1 MSENTFTPAEP
12 PENLTA
18 DTTDTAHEKAT
29 PEAAETAHSAAAHI
43 QAAAPIRPSA
53 APVKSTPQP
62 APEPAHVGITVDQ
75 RAYQQYQ
82 SLAQVVLDSADLA
95 TKSAEAAASASSHLR
110 KTTTEFKELT
120 EDGHKK
126 ARILLI
132 ITGSVLILSLIFFLI
147 MGVRL
152 VSRINQLDAMLLAVG
167 KRVVELNVGM
177 ESLEGVNQSVKEL
190 TSQQVALTKS
200 QGEIEGRIDASLKQS
215 ESLVQKVPTETAK
228 QVAASS
234 DSVIRQVQ
242 GINAKLQ
249 TQANA
254 VQTLGNEVK
263 SLKSAVGNV
272 DGLKRDV
279 EALVTLQKE
288 RYLETLQKNNANA
301 NASASRE
308 RAVQF
313 PRYTAP
319 KPADGNATAPAGQ
332 PAAASP
338 AAGLAA
344 KP

>member
-1 MSENTFTPAEP
+1 MSENTFKPAEEPVDIAEVEGRETSPTEPTVDSAP
-12 PENLTA
+12 PESPPKPVA
-18 DTTDTAHEKAT
+18 AASPT
-29 PEAAETAHSAAAHI
+29 PEK
-43 QAAAPIRPSA
+43 PM
-53 APVKSTPQP
+53 
-62 APEPAHVGITVDQ
+62 HVGITVDQ

-82 SLAQVVLDSADLA
+82 SLAQVVLDSAELA
-95 TKSAEAAASASSHLR
+95 TKSAEAATSVSSQLR
-110 KTTTEFKELT
+110 RATDEFKEVT
-120 EDGHKK
+120 DAGHKK
-126 ARILLI
+126 ARLLLAVMGGVMVI
-132 ITGSVLILSLIFFLI
+132 SLIFFLI

-152 VSRINQLDAMLLAVG
+152 VSRINQLDAMLMAVG
-167 KRVVELNVGM
+167 KRVVELNTGM

-190 TSQQVALTKS
+190 ASQQVALTKS
-200 QGEIEGRIDASLKQS
+200 QGQIEGRIDASLKQS
-215 ESLVQKVPTETAK
+215 ESLVQKVPSETAK

-254 VQTLGNEVK
+254 VQSLGNEVK

-288 RYLETLQKNNANA
+288 RYLETVQKNNAN
-301 NASASRE
+301 SSRE

-313 PRYTAP
+313 PRFGAA
-319 KPADGNATAPAGQ
+319 KPGEANTPNGT
-332 PAAASP
+332 PAAAATTP
-338 AAGLAA
+338 AVPAN

>member
-1 MSENTFTPAEP
+1 MSENTFTPAAEPQDMASAESMEAAAAAVSTTPLTTNEHPNAKVEP
-12 PENLTA
+12 PPA
-18 DTTDTAHEKAT
+18 KA
-29 PEAAETAHSAAAHI
+29 
-43 QAAAPIRPSA
+43 
-53 APVKSTPQP
+53 STPTPPTPPQH
-62 APEPAHVGITVDQ
+62 AGITVDQ

-82 SLAQVVLDSADLA
+82 SLAQVVLDSAELA
-95 TKSAEAAASASSHLR
+95 TKSAEAAANVSSQLR
-110 KTTTEFKELT
+110 QTTTDFKALT

-126 ARILLI
+126 ARLLLA
-132 ITGSVLILSLIFFLI
+132 ITGGVLVISLIFFLI

-152 VSRINQLDAMLLAVG
+152 VSRINQLDAMLTAVG
-167 KRVVELNVGM
+167 KRVVELNAGM

-190 TSQQVALTKS
+190 AAQQMVLTKS
-200 QGEIEGRIDASLKQS
+200 QGQIEGRIDASLKQS
-215 ESLVQKVPTETAK
+215 ESLVQKVPSETAK
-228 QVAASS
+228 QVAATS
-234 DSVIRQVQ
+234 DSVVRQVQ

-254 VQTLGNEVK
+254 VQSLGNEVK

-272 DGLKRDV
+272 DSLKRDV

-288 RYLETLQKNNANA
+288 RYLETVQKN

-319 KPADGNATAPAGQ
+319 KPGESTPN
-332 PAAASP
+332 AASGSP
-338 AAGLAA
+338 ATTTT

>member
-1 MSENTFTPAEP
+1 MSENTFTPAAEP
-12 PENLTA
+12 QA
-18 DTTDTAHEKAT
+18 TTSAEVT
-29 PEAAETAHSAAAHI
+29 EAATAEASAV
-43 QAAAPIRPSA
+43 PL
-53 APVKSTPQP
+53 TT
-62 APEPAHVGITVDQ
+62 PEPATLKPEPVAAPTAAATLPTPPHHAGVTLDQ

-95 TKSAEAAASASSHLR
+95 TQSAEAAASVSSQLR
-110 KTTTEFKELT
+110 QTTADFKELT

-126 ARILLI
+126 ARILLA
-132 ITGSVLILSLIFFLI
+132 ITGGVLVISLIFFLI

-152 VSRINQLDAMLLAVG
+152 VSRINQLDAMLTAVG
-167 KRVVELNVGM
+167 KRVIELNTGM

-190 TSQQVALTKS
+190 ASQQLALTKS
-200 QGEIEGRIDASLKQS
+200 QGQIEGRIDASLKQS
-215 ESLVQKVPTETAK
+215 ESLVQKVPSETAK
-228 QVAASS
+228 QVAATG
-234 DSVIRQVQ
+234 DSVMRQVQ

-254 VQTLGNEVK
+254 VQSLGNEVK

-288 RYLETLQKNNANA
+288 RYLETVQKNNAT
-301 NASASRE
+301 ASRE

-313 PRYTAP
+313 PRYAAP
-319 KPADGNATAPAGQ
+319 KPGESSPNATPGNAATP
-332 PAAASP
+332 
-338 AAGLAA
+338 AA

>member
-1 MSENTFTPAEP
+1 MSENTFTPATEP
-12 PENLTA
+12 QDNAPIEAMQTTPSSESEAAPENLATH
-18 DTTDTAHEKAT
+18 HEA
-29 PEAAETAHSAAAHI
+29 PQPPASAAAKPLHM
-43 QAAAPIRPSA
+43 
-53 APVKSTPQP
+53 
-62 APEPAHVGITVDQ
+62 GITVDQ

-95 TKSAEAAASASSHLR
+95 TKSAEAAASASSQLR
-110 KTTTEFKELT
+110 QTTADFKDLT
-120 EDGHKK
+120 ESGQKK
-126 ARILLI
+126 AQLLLA
-132 ITGSVLILSLIFFLI
+132 ITGGVLVISLIFFLI

-152 VSRINQLDAMLLAVG
+152 VSRINQLDAMLMAVG
-167 KRVVELNVGM
+167 KRVVELNSGM

-190 TSQQVALTKS
+190 TSQQMALTKS
-200 QGEIEGRIDASLKQS
+200 QGQIEGRIDASLKQS
-215 ESLVQKVPTETAK
+215 ESLVQKVPSETAK

-254 VQTLGNEVK
+254 VQALGGEVK

-288 RYLETLQKNNANA
+288 RYLETVQKNNA
-301 NASASRE
+301 STSRE

-319 KPADGNATAPAGQ
+319 KPGEANSATSAPTTPAIGPSTAATAPT
-332 PAAASP
+332 
-338 AAGLAA
+338 

>member
-1 MSENTFTPAEP
+1 MSENTFTPAAEP
-12 PENLTA
+12 QA
-18 DTTDTAHEKAT
+18 TTSAEAT
-29 PEAAETAHSAAAHI
+29 EAAAAA
-43 QAAAPIRPSA
+43 ASA
-53 APVKSTPQP
+53 VPLTT
-62 APEPAHVGITVDQ
+62 PEPAAPKAEPVAAPAAAAALPTPPHHAGITMDQ

-95 TKSAEAAASASSHLR
+95 TQSAEAAASVSSQLR
-110 KTTTEFKELT
+110 QTTADFKELT

-126 ARILLI
+126 ARILLA
-132 ITGSVLILSLIFFLI
+132 ITGGVLVISLIFFLI

-152 VSRINQLDAMLLAVG
+152 VSRINQLDAMLTAVG
-167 KRVVELNVGM
+167 KRVVELNTGM

-190 TSQQVALTKS
+190 ASQQLALTKS
-200 QGEIEGRIDASLKQS
+200 QGQIEGRIDASLKQS
-215 ESLVQKVPTETAK
+215 ESLVQKVPSETAK
-228 QVAASS
+228 QVAATS
-234 DSVIRQVQ
+234 DSVMRQVQ

-254 VQTLGNEVK
+254 VQSLGNEVK

-288 RYLETLQKNNANA
+288 RYLETVQKN

-313 PRYTAP
+313 PRYAAP
-319 KPADGNATAPAGQ
+319 KPGESSPNATPGNAATP
-332 PAAASP
+332 
-338 AAGLAA
+338 AA

>member
-1 MSENTFTPAEP
+1 MSENTFTPDAP
-12 PENLTA
+12 LENT
-18 DTTDTAHEKAT
+18 
-29 PEAAETAHSAAAHI
+29 
-43 QAAAPIRPSA
+43 AAAPTEPT
-53 APVKSTPQP
+53 APTSEAL
-62 APEPAHVGITVDQ
+62 APEPTPKAAAAAPSAGSSGHTGLSVDQ

-82 SLAQVVLDSADLA
+82 SLAQIVLDSADLA

-126 ARILLI
+126 ARLLLI
-132 ITGSVLILSLIFFLI
+132 IGGSVLIFSLIFFLI

-152 VSRINQLDAMLLAVG
+152 ISRINQLDTMMLAVG
-167 KRVVELNVGM
+167 KRVVELNAGM
-177 ESLEGVNQSVKEL
+177 ESLEGVNQTVKEL
-190 TSQQVALTKS
+190 AAQQMALTKS
-200 QGEIEGRIDASLKQS
+200 QGEIESRIEASLKQS
-215 ESLVQKVPTETAK
+215 ESLVQKVPGETAK

-234 DSVIRQVQ
+234 DSVMKQVQ

-249 TQANA
+249 SQASA

-272 DGLKRDV
+272 DGLKRDM

-288 RYLETLQKNNANA
+288 RYLEALQKNNT
-301 NASASRE
+301 SASRE

-313 PRYTAP
+313 PRVTPA
-319 KPADGNATAPAGQ
+319 KPAE
-332 PAAASP
+332 AAASSG
-338 AAGLAA
+338 AAAPTT

>member
-1 MSENTFTPAEP
+1 MSENTFTPAAEP
-12 PENLTA
+12 QA
-18 DTTDTAHEKAT
+18 TTSAEAT
-29 PEAAETAHSAAAHI
+29 EAAAAVASAV
-43 QAAAPIRPSA
+43 PL
-53 APVKSTPQP
+53 TT
-62 APEPAHVGITVDQ
+62 PEPAAPKAEPVAAPAAAAALPTPPHHAGITMDQ

-95 TKSAEAAASASSHLR
+95 TQSAEAAASVSSQLR
-110 KTTTEFKELT
+110 QTTADFKELT

-126 ARILLI
+126 ARILLA
-132 ITGSVLILSLIFFLI
+132 ITGGVLVISLIFFLI

-152 VSRINQLDAMLLAVG
+152 VSRINQLDAMLTAVG
-167 KRVVELNVGM
+167 KRVVELNTGM

-190 TSQQVALTKS
+190 ASQQLALTKS
-200 QGEIEGRIDASLKQS
+200 QGQIEGRIDASLKQS
-215 ESLVQKVPTETAK
+215 ESLVQKVPSETAK
-228 QVAASS
+228 QVAATG
-234 DSVIRQVQ
+234 DSVMRQVQ

-254 VQTLGNEVK
+254 VQSLGNEVK

-288 RYLETLQKNNANA
+288 RYLETVQKNNAT
-301 NASASRE
+301 ASRE

-313 PRYTAP
+313 PRYAAP
-319 KPADGNATAPAGQ
+319 KPGESSPNATPGNAATP
-332 PAAASP
+332 
-338 AAGLAA
+338 AA

>member
-1 MSENTFTPAEP
+1 MSENTFKPAEEPVDIAEVEGRETSPTEPTDDAVSPQSP
-12 PENLTA
+12 P
-18 DTTDTAHEKAT
+18 K
-29 PEAAETAHSAAAHI
+29 PVAAA
-43 QAAAPIRPSA
+43 S
-53 APVKSTPQP
+53 P
-62 APEPAHVGITVDQ
+62 APEKPMHVGITVDQ

-82 SLAQVVLDSADLA
+82 SLAQVVLDSAELA
-95 TKSAEAAASASSHLR
+95 TKSAEAATSVGSHLR
-110 KTTTEFKELT
+110 RATDEFKEVT
-120 EDGHKK
+120 DAGHKK
-126 ARILLI
+126 ARLLLAVI
-132 ITGSVLILSLIFFLI
+132 SGVMVISLIFFLI

-152 VSRINQLDAMLLAVG
+152 VSRINQLDAMMMAVG
-167 KRVVELNVGM
+167 KRMVELNAGM

-190 TSQQVALTKS
+190 ASQQVALTKS
-200 QGEIEGRIDASLKQS
+200 QGQIEGRIDASLKQS
-215 ESLVQKVPTETAK
+215 ESLVQKVPSETAK

-288 RYLETLQKNNANA
+288 RYLETVQKNNAN
-301 NASASRE
+301 SSRE

-313 PRYTAP
+313 PRYGGP
-319 KPADGNATAPAGQ
+319 KPGESTPQTGTTAAATP
-332 PAAASP
+332 ASP
-338 AAGLAA
+338 AAPVN

>member
-1 MSENTFTPAEP
+1 MSENTFTPAAEP
-12 PENLTA
+12 QATTSAEATEAAAAAASAVPLTTPES
-18 DTTDTAHEKAT
+18 AT
-29 PEAAETAHSAAAHI
+29 PKAEPVAAPAAA
-43 QAAAPIRPSA
+43 AALP
-53 APVKSTPQP
+53 TPP
-62 APEPAHVGITVDQ
+62 HHAGITMDQ

-95 TKSAEAAASASSHLR
+95 TQSAEAAASVSSQLR
-110 KTTTEFKELT
+110 QTTADFKELT

-126 ARILLI
+126 ARILLA
-132 ITGSVLILSLIFFLI
+132 ITGGVLVISLIFFLI

-152 VSRINQLDAMLLAVG
+152 VSRINQLDAMLTAVG
-167 KRVVELNVGM
+167 KRVVELNTGM

-190 TSQQVALTKS
+190 ASQQLALTKS
-200 QGEIEGRIDASLKQS
+200 QGQIEGRIDASLKQS
-215 ESLVQKVPTETAK
+215 ESLVQKVPSETAK
-228 QVAASS
+228 QVAATG
-234 DSVIRQVQ
+234 DSVMRQVQ

-254 VQTLGNEVK
+254 VQSLGNEVK

-288 RYLETLQKNNANA
+288 RYLETVQKNNAT
-301 NASASRE
+301 ASRE

-313 PRYTAP
+313 PRYAAP
-319 KPADGNATAPAGQ
+319 KTGESSPNATPGNAATP
-332 PAAASP
+332 
-338 AAGLAA
+338 AA

>member
-1 MSENTFTPAEP
+1 MSENTFTPAAEP
-12 PENLTA
+12 QETSQAEHSEAASVTVSTAASHAPENPA
-18 DTTDTAHEKAT
+18 PHVE
-29 PEAAETAHSAAAHI
+29 PV
-43 QAAAPIRPSA
+43 AAPPMA
-53 APVKSTPQP
+53 HAVPKPPQH
-62 APEPAHVGITVDQ
+62 AGITVDQ

-95 TKSAEAAASASSHLR
+95 TKSAEAAANVSSQLR
-110 KTTTEFKELT
+110 QTTADFKELT
-120 EDGHKK
+120 DEGHKK
-126 ARILLI
+126 ARLLLA
-132 ITGSVLILSLIFFLI
+132 ITSGVLIVSLIFFLI

-152 VSRINQLDAMLLAVG
+152 VSRINQLDAMLMAVG
-167 KRVVELNVGM
+167 KRVVELNSGM

-190 TSQQVALTKS
+190 AAQQVALTKS
-200 QGEIEGRIDASLKQS
+200 QGQIEGRIDASLKQS
-215 ESLVQKVPTETAK
+215 ESLVQKVPSETAK

-234 DSVIRQVQ
+234 DSVMRQVQ
-242 GINAKLQ
+242 GIHSKLQ

-254 VQTLGNEVK
+254 VQSLGNEVK

-288 RYLETLQKNNANA
+288 RYLETVQKN

-313 PRYTAP
+313 PRYVAP
-319 KPADGNATAPAGQ
+319 KPGEAPAPSPNATAPSAT
-332 PAAASP
+332 
-338 AAGLAA
+338 

>member
-1 MSENTFTPAEP
+1 MSENTFTPAAEP
-12 PENLTA
+12 QATA
-18 DTTDTAHEKAT
+18 SDEAT
-29 PEAAETAHSAAAHI
+29 
-43 QAAAPIRPSA
+43 QAAATATATSA
-53 APVKSTPQP
+53 APLTATEASTPKAESVAAP
-62 APEPAHVGITVDQ
+62 AAAPAVPHVLPTPPQHAGITLDQ

-95 TKSAEAAASASSHLR
+95 TQSAEAAASVSSQLR
-110 KTTTEFKELT
+110 QTTADFKELT
-120 EDGHKK
+120 EEGHKK
-126 ARILLI
+126 ARILLA
-132 ITGSVLILSLIFFLI
+132 ITGGVLVISLIFFLI

-152 VSRINQLDAMLLAVG
+152 VSRINQLDAMLTAVG
-167 KRVVELNVGM
+167 KRVIELNTGM

-190 TSQQVALTKS
+190 ASQQLALTKS
-200 QGEIEGRIDASLKQS
+200 QGQIEGRIDASLKQS
-215 ESLVQKVPTETAK
+215 ESLVQKVPSETAK
-228 QVAASS
+228 QVAATG
-234 DSVIRQVQ
+234 DSVMRQVQ

-254 VQTLGNEVK
+254 VQSLGNEVK

-288 RYLETLQKNNANA
+288 RYLETVQKN

-313 PRYTAP
+313 PRYAAP
-319 KPADGNATAPAGQ
+319 KPGETSPNATPGNAAP
-332 PAAASP
+332 P
-338 AAGLAA
+338 AA

>member
-12 PENLTA
+12 PENLAA
-18 DTTDTAHEKAT
+18 DTTDHSEAHNKPAPVAHEPT
-29 PEAAETAHSAAAHI
+29 HT
-43 QAAAPIRPSA
+43 AAAPT
-53 APVKSTPQP
+53 KSTPQP
-62 APEPAHVGITVDQ
+62 APEPAHLGISVDQ

-190 TSQQVALTKS
+190 ASQQMALTKS
-200 QGEIEGRIDASLKQS
+200 QGQIEGRIDASLKQS

-272 DGLKRDV
+272 DNLKRDV

-288 RYLETLQKNNANA
+288 RYLETLQKNNA
-301 NASASRE
+301 SASRD

-313 PRYTAP
+313 PRYAAP
-319 KPADGNATAPAGQ
+319 KPAESGVPTPAGQ
-332 PAAASP
+332 AAAAAS
-338 AAGLAA
+338 AAGPAA

>member
-1 MSENTFTPAEP
+1 M
-12 PENLTA
+12 
-18 DTTDTAHEKAT
+18 
-29 PEAAETAHSAAAHI
+29 
-43 QAAAPIRPSA
+43 
-53 APVKSTPQP
+53 
-62 APEPAHVGITVDQ
+62 DQ

-95 TKSAEAAASASSHLR
+95 TQSAEAAASVSSQLR
-110 KTTTEFKELT
+110 QTTADFKELT

-126 ARILLI
+126 ARILLA
-132 ITGSVLILSLIFFLI
+132 ITSGVLVISLIFFLI

-152 VSRINQLDAMLLAVG
+152 VSRINQLDAMLTAVG
-167 KRVVELNVGM
+167 KRVVELNTGM

-190 TSQQVALTKS
+190 ASQQLALTKS
-200 QGEIEGRIDASLKQS
+200 QGQIEGRIDASLKQS
-215 ESLVQKVPTETAK
+215 ESLVQKVPSETAK
-228 QVAASS
+228 QVAATG
-234 DSVIRQVQ
+234 DSVMRQVQ

-254 VQTLGNEVK
+254 VQSLGNEVK

-288 RYLETLQKNNANA
+288 RYLETVQKNNAT
-301 NASASRE
+301 ASRE

-313 PRYTAP
+313 PRYAAP
-319 KPADGNATAPAGQ
+319 KPGESSPNATPGNAATP
-332 PAAASP
+332 
-338 AAGLAA
+338 AA

>member
-1 MSENTFTPAEP
+1 MSENTFKPAEEPIDIAEVEGRETKPAEP
-12 PENLTA
+12 TA
-18 DTTDTAHEKAT
+18 EL
-29 PEAAETAHSAAAHI
+29 
-43 QAAAPIRPSA
+43 
-53 APVKSTPQP
+53 P
-62 APEPAHVGITVDQ
+62 APAPRPDSAPSHAPEKPMHVGITVDQ

-82 SLAQVVLDSADLA
+82 SLAQVVLDSAELA
-95 TKSAEAAASASSHLR
+95 TQSAEAATSVGSQLR
-110 KTTTEFKELT
+110 QATQEFKEIT
-120 EDGHKK
+120 DAGHKK
-126 ARILLI
+126 ARLLLA
-132 ITGSVLILSLIFFLI
+132 ITGGVMVLSLIFFLI

-167 KRVVELNVGM
+167 KRVVELNSGM

-190 TSQQVALTKS
+190 ASQQMALTKS

-215 ESLVQKVPTETAK
+215 ESLVQKVPSETAK

-242 GINAKLQ
+242 GINSKLQ

-254 VQTLGNEVK
+254 VQSLGNEVK

-288 RYLETLQKNNANA
+288 RYLETLQKNNAN
-301 NASASRE
+301 NSRE

-313 PRYTAP
+313 PRYGASKAGDASAQTGTPAAP
-319 KPADGNATAPAGQ
+319 SAAPTAPA
-332 PAAASP
+332 S
-338 AAGLAA
+338 

>member
-1 MSENTFTPAEP
+1 M
-12 PENLTA
+12 
-18 DTTDTAHEKAT
+18 
-29 PEAAETAHSAAAHI
+29 
-43 QAAAPIRPSA
+43 
-53 APVKSTPQP
+53 
-62 APEPAHVGITVDQ
+62 HVGITVDQ

-82 SLAQVVLDSADLA
+82 SLAQVVLDSAELA
-95 TKSAEAAASASSHLR
+95 TKSAEAATSVGVQLR
-110 KTTTEFKELT
+110 QATQEFKEVT
-120 EDGHKK
+120 DAGHKK
-126 ARILLI
+126 ARLLLAVMGGVMVI
-132 ITGSVLILSLIFFLI
+132 SLIFFLI

-167 KRVVELNVGM
+167 KRVVELNTGM

-190 TSQQVALTKS
+190 ASQQEALTKS
-200 QGEIEGRIDASLKQS
+200 QGQIEGRIDASLKQS

-254 VQTLGNEVK
+254 VQSLGNEVK

-288 RYLETLQKNNANA
+288 RYLETVQKNNAN
-301 NASASRE
+301 SSRE

-313 PRYTAP
+313 PRYAAP
-319 KPADGNATAPAGQ
+319 KPGEANAPST
-332 PAAASP
+332 AAAAP
-338 AAGLAA
+338 TTPAA

>member
-1 MSENTFTPAEP
+1 MSENTFTPAAEP
-12 PENLTA
+12 QA
-18 DTTDTAHEKAT
+18 TTSAEAT
-29 PEAAETAHSAAAHI
+29 EAAAAA
-43 QAAAPIRPSA
+43 ASA
-53 APVKSTPQP
+53 VPLTT
-62 APEPAHVGITVDQ
+62 PEPAAPKAEPVAAPAAAAALPTPPHHAGVTLDQ

-95 TKSAEAAASASSHLR
+95 TQSAEAAANVSSQLR
-110 KTTTEFKELT
+110 QTTADFKELT

-126 ARILLI
+126 ARILLA
-132 ITGSVLILSLIFFLI
+132 ITGGVLVISLIFFLI

-152 VSRINQLDAMLLAVG
+152 VSRINQLDAMLTAVG
-167 KRVVELNVGM
+167 KRVVELNTGM

-190 TSQQVALTKS
+190 ASQQLALTKS
-200 QGEIEGRIDASLKQS
+200 QGQIEGRIDASLKQS
-215 ESLVQKVPTETAK
+215 ESLVQKVPSETAK
-228 QVAASS
+228 QVAATG
-234 DSVIRQVQ
+234 DSVMRQVQ

-254 VQTLGNEVK
+254 VQSLGNEVK

-288 RYLETLQKNNANA
+288 RYLETVQKNNAT
-301 NASASRE
+301 ASRE

-313 PRYTAP
+313 PRYAAP
-319 KPADGNATAPAGQ
+319 KPGESSPNATPGNAATP
-332 PAAASP
+332 
-338 AAGLAA
+338 AA

>member
-1 MSENTFTPAEP
+1 MSENTFTPAAEP
-12 PENLTA
+12 QA
-18 DTTDTAHEKAT
+18 TTSAEAT
-29 PEAAETAHSAAAHI
+29 EAAAAA
-43 QAAAPIRPSA
+43 ASA
-53 APVKSTPQP
+53 VPLTT
-62 APEPAHVGITVDQ
+62 PEPAAPKAEPVAAPAAAAALPTPPHHAGITMDQ

-95 TKSAEAAASASSHLR
+95 TQSAEAAASVSSQLR
-110 KTTTEFKELT
+110 QTTADFKELT

-126 ARILLI
+126 ARILLA
-132 ITGSVLILSLIFFLI
+132 ITGGVLVISLIFFLI

-152 VSRINQLDAMLLAVG
+152 VSRINQLDAMLTAVG
-167 KRVVELNVGM
+167 KRVVELNTGM

-190 TSQQVALTKS
+190 ASQQLALTKS
-200 QGEIEGRIDASLKQS
+200 QGQIEGRIDASLKQS
-215 ESLVQKVPTETAK
+215 ESLVQKVPSETAK
-228 QVAASS
+228 QVAATG
-234 DSVIRQVQ
+234 DSVMRQVQ

-254 VQTLGNEVK
+254 VQSLGNEVK

-288 RYLETLQKNNANA
+288 RYLETVQKN

-313 PRYTAP
+313 PRYAAP
-319 KPADGNATAPAGQ
+319 KPGESSPNATPGNAATP
-332 PAAASP
+332 
-338 AAGLAA
+338 AA

>member
-1 MSENTFTPAEP
+1 
-12 PENLTA
+12 
-18 DTTDTAHEKAT
+18 
-29 PEAAETAHSAAAHI
+29 
-43 QAAAPIRPSA
+43 
-53 APVKSTPQP
+53 
-62 APEPAHVGITVDQ
+62 VGITVDQ

-95 TKSAEAAASASSHLR
+95 TKSAEAATSVSSQLR
-110 KTTTEFKELT
+110 RATEEFKEVT
-120 EDGHKK
+120 DAGHKK
-126 ARILLI
+126 ARLLLAVM
-132 ITGSVLILSLIFFLI
+132 GGVMVLSLIFFLI

-152 VSRINQLDAMLLAVG
+152 VSRINQLDAMLMAVG
-167 KRVVELNVGM
+167 KRVVELNSGM

-190 TSQQVALTKS
+190 ASQQLALTKS

-215 ESLVQKVPTETAK
+215 ESLVQKVPSETAK

-242 GINAKLQ
+242 GINSKLQ
-249 TQANA
+249 SQANA
-254 VQTLGNEVK
+254 VQSLGSEVK

-288 RYLETLQKNNANA
+288 RYLETVQKNNAN
-301 NASASRE
+301 SSRE

-313 PRYTAP
+313 PRYAAP
-319 KPADGNATAPAGQ
+319 KPGEASAQTGTPAASSTAPAT
-332 PAAASP
+332 PAS
-338 AAGLAA
+338 

>member
-1 MSENTFTPAEP
+1 MSENTFKP
-12 PENLTA
+12 
-18 DTTDTAHEKAT
+18 D
-29 PEAAETAHSAAAHI
+29 AETEAMSME
-43 QAAAPIRPSA
+43 SET
-53 APVKSTPQP
+53 APVQASTEAEAP
-62 APEPAHVGITVDQ
+62 AAKPLHVGITVDQ

-82 SLAQVVLDSADLA
+82 SLAKVVLDSADLA
-95 TKSAEAAASASSHLR
+95 TQSAEAAANVSSQLR
-110 KTTTEFKELT
+110 QTTADFKALT

-126 ARILLI
+126 ARLLLA
-132 ITGSVLILSLIFFLI
+132 ITGGVLVISLIFFLI

-152 VSRINQLDAMLLAVG
+152 VSRINQLDAMLTAVG
-167 KRVVELNVGM
+167 KRVVELNAGM

-190 TSQQVALTKS
+190 AAQQMALTKS
-200 QGEIEGRIDASLKQS
+200 QGQIEGRIDASLKQS
-215 ESLVQKVPTETAK
+215 ESLVQKVPSETAK
-228 QVAASS
+228 QVAATS
-234 DSVIRQVQ
+234 DSVMRQVQ

-254 VQTLGNEVK
+254 VQSLGNEVK

-288 RYLETLQKNNANA
+288 RYLETVQKN

-319 KPADGNATAPAGQ
+319 KPGESSPN
-332 PAAASP
+332 AASGGP
-338 AAGLAA
+338 ATTAT